1 MPTHQFYLPFKE
13 MKIELHIHDQV
24 VIGSN
29 SFYTL
34 KDFADFLNDN
44 PEVKKALQT
53 GNLDNGIVIDKNQD
67 MDIENRI

>member
-13 MKIELHIHDQV
+13 MKIELHIRDQV

-67 MDIENRI
+67 MDMENRI